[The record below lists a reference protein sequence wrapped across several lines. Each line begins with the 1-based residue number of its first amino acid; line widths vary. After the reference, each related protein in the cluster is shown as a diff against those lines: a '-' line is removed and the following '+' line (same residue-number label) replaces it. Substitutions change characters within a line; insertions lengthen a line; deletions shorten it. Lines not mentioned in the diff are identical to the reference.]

1 MSSVYD
7 EINKAVSGAMSN
19 VKKEYDSMC
28 KKVIDLTAK
37 EITMDLKSLYK
48 KYIDDYYDYI
58 TKSYYRHDVWGK
70 GTGYGVNLY
79 KGDMISYN
87 KSAKQITIRIKGDQM
102 SPYRKFPADSVL
114 DMIGNGIRPMGVVN
128 GRFNST
134 RWESSYESDYFNTSA
149 TLNKA
154 MDTYVAE
161 SPIIGYK
168 IAKKHISAI
177 KASGKYKYF

>member
-7 EINKAVSGAMSN
+7 EVKKAVSGAMSK
-19 VKKEYDSMC
+19 VKREYDSMC
-28 KKVIDLTAK
+28 RQVINLTA
-37 EITMDLKSLYK
+37 EEMTRDLRNLYE
-48 KYIDDYYDYI
+48 KYIDDYYGYV
-58 TKSYYRHDVWGK
+58 TKSYYRHEVGK
-70 GTGYGVNLY
+70 GTGNGVNLY
-79 KGDMISYN
+79 RGDMISYN

-154 MDTYVAE
+154 MDAYVAE